1 MRPML
6 MLVSSDSDALHLAVV
21 DSLAPVPQEAELAT
35 GPSQVGALGASVATL
50 HAHTV
55 VDIQCGECDNGRETA
70 PGRVAELQAVT
81 LNDSVL
87 AEREQGI
94 LSINRTV
101 HEVAEIFQ
109 DLALLVNEQGSQID
123 NIQTNIEAAAV
134 STTRGV
140 RELTRANRT
149 QQRRRSRMCCLAV
162 IIVIIVFLLLTVLH
176 ALPGVKM

>member
-1 MRPML
+1 
-6 MLVSSDSDALHLAVV
+6 
-21 DSLAPVPQEAELAT
+21 
-35 GPSQVGALGASVATL
+35 
-50 HAHTV
+50 
-55 VDIQCGECDNGRETA
+55 
-70 PGRVAELQAVT
+70 
-81 LNDSVL
+81 
-87 AEREQGI
+87 
-94 LSINRTV
+94 V